1 MQHKSV
7 GQPYIIYKSHTNEI
21 MRDITIINGQP
32 YYRSTGHNSGMEGT
46 WLPFVMLR
54 GTELS
59 KALSSDPDSQL
70 TADWK
75 QIAENYFQKNT
86 PVPRINLPRKFE
98 VTNSAVL
105 KRIEK
110 RKLTLSNKEYQSE
123 SKNVNENEICFLK
136 LFSHLSY
143 PYYELENIYIHQ
155 VPMTYIIKYNYGIV
169 NHTDT
174 SLDIN
179 KIHDTLENLSKG
191 KYGKLGRIIC
201 KEHLIVSMRLGGGIW
216 LNPET
221 KTLLMNAANIK
232 TSEINSAQYA
242 DILLN
247 PKPAMES
254 RDPDVINQWLI
265 LNGARDIFEIYKLN
279 EVKVGF
285 LREIITN
292 ELTFKKMDELKLFT
306 LSNKKQV
313 KNVYKAFFTL
323 IDDILSYQLP
333 HMHSGEF
340 LQDIVTLSKNINIIV
355 VSMIVPAKER
365 DWHSLWHKSAQ
376 SENVKKLGEIMEDI
390 GRYRI
395 EIKEYNRQYKNFI
408 TINQF

>member
-1 MQHKSV
+1 
-7 GQPYIIYKSHTNEI
+7 

-32 YYRSTGHNSGMEGT
+32 YYRSTGHNSGMAGT

-59 KALSSDPDSQL
+59 KAFSSDPDSQL

-75 QIAENYFQKNT
+75 QIAENYLQKNIS
-86 PVPRINLPRKFE
+86 VPRINLPPKFE

-105 KRIEK
+105 KRLEK
-110 RKLTLSNKEYQSE
+110 RKLTLSNKEYKSE
-123 SKNVNENEICFLK
+123 SKNVNENEIYFLK
-136 LFSHLSY
+136 LFSHISY

-179 KIHDTLENLSKG
+179 KIHPILANLSKG

-201 KEHLIVSMRLGGGIW
+201 KEHLMASMRLGGGIW

-221 KTLLMNAANIK
+221 KTLLMNAANI
-232 TSEINSAQYA
+232 TASELNSARYA

-247 PKPAMES
+247 PKPSMES
-254 RDPDVINQWLI
+254 YDPDAINKWLI

-285 LREIITN
+285 LREIMMN
-292 ELTFKKMDELKLFT
+292 ELSFKNMDEVKLFT

-313 KNVYKAFFTL
+313 KNAYKAFFNL

-340 LQDIVTLSKNINIIV
+340 LQEIVMLCKNINIII
-355 VSMIVPAKER
+355 VSMIVPEKER

-376 SENVKKLGEIMEDI
+376 SENVKKLGGIMEDI
-390 GRYRI
+390 RSYRI
-395 EIKEYNRQYKNFI
+395 EIEEYNRRYKNF
-408 TINQF
+408 TAINQC